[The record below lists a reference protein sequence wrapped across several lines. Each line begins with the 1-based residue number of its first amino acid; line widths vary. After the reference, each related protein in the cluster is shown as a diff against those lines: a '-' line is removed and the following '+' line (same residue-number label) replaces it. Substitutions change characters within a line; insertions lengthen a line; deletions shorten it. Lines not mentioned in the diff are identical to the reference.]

1 MKRLKVF
8 ILMAVATIMM
18 VGCTEND
25 KTTIVILGEE
35 EYFNEI
41 KKVIPKDLINE
52 FDMRF
57 GLQTGNL
64 PPNVEGE
71 YVMAPK
77 KRVYSTLSTVEWD
90 TAVHEPN
97 LYLKFEDQNNRVAK
111 FKNYEEFVTS
121 VDTIYIMGKDDRFT
135 AYYIEDK
142 KFDYGIYEVK
152 IKRGIIYGGRVTEDG
167 IKYLTY
173 ANVIMDVQD
182 DSNGAIETYP
192 VGTFFIYED
201 GSYEGL
207 AKRKD
212 WDNE

>member
-1 MKRLKVF
+1 MKRLKLF
-8 ILMAVATIMM
+8 LLMAVVAVM
-18 VGCTEND
+18 VASCTEND
-25 KTTIVILGEE
+25 KTTIVLLGEE

-41 KKVIPKDLINE
+41 IKVIPKDLINE
-52 FDMRF
+52 FDLRF
-57 GLQTGNL
+57 GVQKGNL

-71 YVMAPK
+71 FVMAPK
-77 KRVYSTLSTVEWD
+77 KRVYSTLSKTVWPLD
-90 TAVHEPN
+90 VQEPN

-111 FKNYEEFVTS
+111 FKNYEEFVTP

-135 AYYIEDK
+135 AYYIENK
-142 KFDYGIYEVK
+142 LFDYGIYEVK
-152 IKRGIIYGGRVTEDG
+152 MKRGIIYGGRVTEDG
-167 IKYLTY
+167 IKYLKY
-173 ANVIMDVQD
+173 ANVIMDIQD

-207 AKRKD
+207 AERKD